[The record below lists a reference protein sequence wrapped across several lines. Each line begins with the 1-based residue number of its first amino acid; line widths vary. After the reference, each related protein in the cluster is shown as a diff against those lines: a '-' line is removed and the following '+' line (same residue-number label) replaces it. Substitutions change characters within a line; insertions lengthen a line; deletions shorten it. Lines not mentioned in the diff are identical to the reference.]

1 VLAVSSKLQNS
12 GMTWDGIQTFHD
24 NWGVPP
30 TEMFPLQLTLELEV
44 AADYLQL
51 YPLSAIG
58 DAGDFQIILPVSP
71 GHFLINI
78 DQQQDPTIWFG
89 IAAMEGSLANVE
101 TDEPTISV
109 YPNPSSKMVFVK
121 WPANLQ
127 MEQME
132 LVAANGKILNT
143 WENESKMGLQID
155 VANLPKGVYFLK
167 MQNRER
173 VFVEKLMVD

>member
-1 VLAVSSKLQNS
+1 
-12 GMTWDGIQTFHD
+12 WGIA
-24 NWGVPP
+24 P
-30 TEMFPLQLTLELEV
+30 TEMYPLQLTLELEI

-51 YPLSAIG
+51 YPLSEIG
-58 DAGDFQIILPVSP
+58 EASEFQIILPESP
-71 GHFLINI
+71 GHFLVNI
-78 DQQQDPTIWFG
+78 DQLQDPTVWFG
-89 IAAMEGSLANVE
+89 IAAIEGPLASTGSV
-101 TDEPTISV
+101 EPTISV

-143 WENESKMGLQID
+143 WKNEGKIGLQID
-155 VANLPKGVYFLK
+155 VADLPKGIYFLK
-167 MQNRER
+167 MQNGER